1 MNVFAQCAVYVVQL
15 LLLALKGQIVEL
27 VEGEKW
33 GKGPNCRV
41 SGWCEMGKP
50 GLVVELVGGVKWG
63 NRAQL

>member
-1 MNVFAQCAVYVVQL
+1 MDVFAQCAVYVVQL

-33 GKGPNCRV
+33 GKGPSCRA
-41 SGWCEMGKP
+41 SGWCEMGEK